1 MNHGMVCS
9 ADLNQLGSVLIL
21 RRAYCRITAFC
32 PQILPF
38 RLPAPWH
45 CRQLAHLYVGKCVAD
60 SSEESVLP
68 VHGFGAARVI
78 PLE

>member
-1 MNHGMVCS
+1 MVCS
-9 ADLNQLGSVLIL
+9 ADLNQLGSVLML

-38 RLPAPWH
+38 RLPAPWR
-45 CRQLAHLYVGKCVAD
+45 CRQLAHPYRGKCVAD
-60 SSEESVLP
+60 SSEESVWP

-78 PLE
+78 